1 MLLRFCVRASQKLL
15 NTTTVFQK
23 TPKCHLSGFAYNI
36 TNSPLKRDCIL
47 NVHKLSKVQKIYLIR
62 YESTVNTSVKETV
75 SNIPPGSS
83 ESQTQITDIG
93 NATVQKDLLSEI
105 PDPPVPQIPVHE
117 EITQIINL
125 HSNGEPTFE
134 SLGLGGFGPLGIFQS
149 FYELLHINCHLP
161 WWATIILTSV
171 ILKLATFPCSI
182 YAQRNS
188 VNMQRVL
195 PQMVKIQQNMT
206 DARRCGNTYEAAAH
220 AYELQELFK
229 TNNVKILPVANIVKI
244 SAHLPFFFALRE
256 MVTKVESLKEG
267 GLWWF
272 TDLTVT
278 DPYYLLPLAST
289 LTLYGV
295 TAYALKSA
303 GNITPLVRHLFKA
316 MPIIS
321 FIIAM
326 RFPGAILCH
335 WAVSNVITLAENE
348 ILKIEKVKTYCNI
361 PHIAVSQTVNKG
373 HEKKSFNE
381 SFSEA
386 WTNMKISNKLAAH
399 TRADQKQF
407 NDAARGP
414 LKKTYK
420 YNPVQTLSKSK
431 STASVSAMKK

>member
-1 MLLRFCVRASQKLL
+1 MLLRFCVRASKKLL

-23 TPKCHLSGFAYNI
+23 TAKCHLSGFAYNI
-36 TNSPLKRDCIL
+36 TNSPLRRDCIL

-62 YESTVNTSVKETV
+62 YESTVNTTVKETV
-75 SNIPPGSS
+75 PNIPPGSS
-83 ESQTQITDIG
+83 ESQAQITDIG

-105 PDPPVPQIPVHE
+105 PDPPVPQIPLHE
-117 EITQIINL
+117 EITKIINL
-125 HSNGEPTFE
+125 HPNGEPTFE
-134 SLGLGGFGPLGIFQS
+134 SLGLGGFGPFGIFQS
-149 FYELLHINCHLP
+149 FYELLHINCHLS

-195 PQMVKIQQNMT
+195 PQMVKLQQNMT
-206 DARRCGNTYEAAAH
+206 DARRCGNTHEAAAY
-220 AYELQELFK
+220 AYELQELLK
-229 TNNVKILPVANIVKI
+229 TNNVKVLPVANIVKI
-244 SAHLPFFFALRE
+244 SAHLPFFFALRD

-272 TDLTVT
+272 TDLTVP

-289 LTLYGV
+289 LTLYAV
-295 TAYALKSA
+295 TTYTLKSA
-303 GNITPLVRHLFKA
+303 GNMHPLARQLFKA
-316 MPIIS
+316 MPVIS
-321 FIIAM
+321 FVIAM

-348 ILKIEKVKTYCNI
+348 ILKTKKVKTYFNI
-361 PHIAVSQTVNKG
+361 PHIVAVPESQIVTRHQKKG
-373 HEKKSFNE
+373 FNE
-381 SFSEA
+381 AFSEA

-399 TRADQKQF
+399 THADQKQF

-414 LKKTYK
+414 LQKTYK
-420 YNPVQTLSKSK
+420 YNPVQTLSKSTT
-431 STASVSAMKK
+431 SMSAMKK